1 MPVQASA
8 APAAVPA
15 TAPTSASPA
24 PVPSTPAP
32 AAATAPATATPTTP
46 AATAAPGTTT
56 STPSTPTPSTTEPA
70 TPATPAPVAADGD
83 TPADLQAIFTAH
95 PDLRAHWDKHFTQK
109 SQALADQ
116 TRQIEANRAFIQSF
130 QTDPRAAVIDL
141 ARQLDIPLAAPTAAA
156 PSQLDAARTQLAE
169 MFGDEEATKLLP
181 IIKQVSEAIVAERV
195 NPLEEA
201 RQTEIREARAAQAL
215 GELDAFKTA
224 NPDWQKY
231 EPAMLALQS
240 KILPGE
246 GMSEREYLDVLY
258 RHAAYDD
265 RVSAQAAEIVA
276 QNARAAAASAASTP
290 GTPIPSS
297 RVTAAPPS
305 GRATFRDAAEAAKR
319 GEVWYPEGGA
329 RR

>member
-8 APAAVPA
+8 ASVAAPA
-15 TAPTSASPA
+15 TPSASASAPA
-24 PVPSTPAP
+24 SPSTPAP
-32 AAATAPATATPTTP
+32 AAATAPATPSQAP

-56 STPSTPTPSTTEPA
+56 STPSTPTPPTTEPA

-156 PSQLDAARTQLAE
+156 PSQLEAARVQLVE
-169 MFGDEEATKLLP
+169 MFGEDEAARLLP
-181 IIKQVSEAIVAERV
+181 IIKQVSEATVAERV
-195 NPLEEA
+195 TPLEEA
-201 RQTEIREARAAQAL
+201 RQAEVREARAAQAL
-215 GELDAFKTA
+215 GELDAFKAA